1 MESSSLKPAALAGAL
16 LAALL
21 LVLAASSAAA
31 QDSTTVQLG
40 REYAESRGLLGTGGR
55 GWRSAWGASIRLPLL
70 TPAQLGGGLGD
81 AAIEEGPL
89 SGVVVGRGAD
99 GLARRVLP
107 ADLDPVSPL
116 LPPDARGTELPGFL
130 RDLVSTLHP
139 TAPLLA
145 ASVYRSAGLAVL
157 PRALAVVPPEGLAL
171 PAGAVEPGAAAW
183 VERAPELDGQP
194 FLGFSRV
201 ISTDSLLARQRNVAG
216 TRVDVR
222 AYLAA
227 RLVDVVLGDRARAR
241 EGWLWGWSEERRIW
255 VPIARAQEQ
264 ALLRAGST
272 SRMLLGVYQPGF
284 VSFGPRT
291 PHTRALTT
299 RAWDLDR
306 PWLALLDRATWDSV
320 ASALMQRL
328 DDAALDSAV
337 AALPAE
343 HRALAGAEIGQALR
357 VRRDALPKVVD
368 EFYPLMTHYAD
379 LELTGLSDSLV
390 AARTEGGAL
399 EIAIARGGDREPL
412 RRFVP
417 DETEEVRL
425 HLGDGADR
433 LVLEGVDRS
442 GVGLRVT
449 GGAGLDSVA
458 RPGPDAS
465 RVVLYDDRDG
475 IALTPDDAAR
485 LVPHQAERQ
494 LRWTSTVSPPPPDWG
509 TKRSP
514 RALVGFNSDLGLY
527 GGLGMQW
534 KRYGFDERFYRQ
546 RYGVSLAY
554 ATKPSSFRGTAFF
567 ERRNV
572 LNNLHL
578 SADLLASGVEVV
590 RFHGFGNETVDTAD
604 GSFYRAINE
613 QYSLRLMLGFSS
625 DPAVELRF
633 GPVLSIQ
640 YTDTTQVN
648 TLVAEQNPYGAGD
661 FDVAGVEATFR
672 YQPERSSF
680 APGLGV
686 TVLATGQ
693 FFPAIL
699 DAVEPFGGVGAEVD
713 LTWVPR
719 LAGRLIVAARAG
731 GSVLGGT
738 VPFPR
743 AARIGG
749 PRTLR
754 GYAVD
759 RFAGDRGSAY
769 GSLELRSRITRFR
782 LGIAPGDLGVL
793 VFGSGGRVWQ
803 SEESSGTVHWAGGG
817 GLWIAPTLNWLP
829 GLDGLVGRIEVAK
842 SSEGTFFYFGTG
854 FRF

>member
-1 MESSSLKPAALAGAL
+1 MLVAVLL
-16 LAALL
+16 LA
-21 LVLAASSAAA
+21 SSAPRAAA
-31 QDSTTVQLG
+31 QDSVTVQLG

-70 TPAQLGGGLGD
+70 VPAAIGGGLED
-81 AAIEEGPL
+81 AAIEAGPL

-99 GLARRVLP
+99 GLARRLLP

-116 LPPDARGTELPGFL
+116 LPPAARGTELPGFL
-130 RDLVSTLHP
+130 RDLVATLHP
-139 TAPLLA
+139 TAPLVA
-145 ASVYRSAGLAVL
+145 ASVYRSAGLVVL
-157 PRALAVVPPEGLAL
+157 PRSLVVMPPDGMAL
-171 PAGAVEPGAAAW
+171 PTGAVEPGTAAW

-201 ISTDSLLARQRNVAG
+201 ISTDSLLARQRDVPG
-216 TRVDVR
+216 TRIDVR
-222 AYLAA
+222 AYLAS
-227 RLVDVVLGDRARAR
+227 RLVDVVLGDRARAP
-241 EGWLWGWSEERRIW
+241 EGWLWGWSEEARIW

-284 VSFGPRT
+284 VSFGPHT
-291 PHTRALTT
+291 PHTRALTS

-320 ASALMQRL
+320 ASALVQRL
-328 DDAALDSAV
+328 DDAAIDRAV
-337 AALPAE
+337 AALPE
-343 HRALAGAEIGQALR
+343 GHRAQAGAEIGHALR
-357 VRRDALPKVVD
+357 VRRDALPRVVD
-368 EFYPLMTHYAD
+368 EFYPLLTRFAD
-379 LELTGLSDSLV
+379 LEFSDLADSLV

-399 EIAIARGGDREPL
+399 EIALARGDGRELL

-417 DETEEVRL
+417 AETEEVRL

-449 GGAGLDSVA
+449 GGAGVDGIV

-465 RVVLYDDRDG
+465 KVVLYDDRDG

-485 LVPHQAERQ
+485 LVPHQAARH
-494 LRWTSTVSPPPPDWG
+494 LRWESTVSPPPPDWG
-509 TKRSP
+509 VKRSP
-514 RALVGFNSDLGLY
+514 RALVGYNSDLGLY
-527 GGLGMQW
+527 GGVGMQW

-546 RYGVSLAY
+546 RVGVSLAY
-554 ATKPSSFRGTAFF
+554 ATRPSSFRAAAFF

-578 SADLLASGVEVV
+578 SADVLASGIEVV
-590 RFHGFGNETVDTAD
+590 RFHGLGNETVDTAEA
-604 GSFYRAINE
+604 GFYRAVHE
-613 QYSLRLMLGFSS
+613 EYTFRLLAGFSS
-625 DPAVELRF
+625 DPAVELRV

-640 YTDTTQVN
+640 FTDTTRAN

-661 FDVAGVEATFR
+661 FDIAGVEATFR

-686 TVLATGQ
+686 SVVATGQ
-693 FFPAIL
+693 FFPAVL

-769 GSLELRSRITRFR
+769 GSLELRSRLTRFR

-829 GLDGLVGRIEVAK
+829 GLDGLVGRIEVAH